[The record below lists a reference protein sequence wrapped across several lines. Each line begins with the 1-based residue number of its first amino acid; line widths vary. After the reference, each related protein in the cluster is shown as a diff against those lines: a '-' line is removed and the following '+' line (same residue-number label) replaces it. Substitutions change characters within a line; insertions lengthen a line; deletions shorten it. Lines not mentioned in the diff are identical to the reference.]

1 MELFLAQDITK
12 IYHTGNTKITV
23 LKKLSISIE
32 RGQMTAITGASGS
45 GKTTLLQILGT
56 LAKPTAG
63 RLFFNGEDLT
73 KKNQQELAEFRNRS
87 LGFIFQFHHLLP
99 DFTALENVLMPAL
112 IGGHDKKKMIP
123 KARRLLE
130 RMELGHRLHHKIGEL
145 SGGEQQRTALAR
157 ALIMNPA
164 LVLADEPTGNLD
176 SRSGNLVFDLFQ
188 DLCRERELATII
200 VTHNNDLADRM
211 DRRLTLKDGILEPES
226 VTASD

>member
-1 MELFLAQDITK
+1 MMGLFLAQDITK
-12 IYHTGNTKITV
+12 IYRSGNTKITV
-23 LKKLSISIE
+23 LNNLSINIE
-32 RGQMTAITGASGS
+32 RGEMTAITGASGS

-56 LAKPTAG
+56 LARPTTG
-63 RLFFNGEDLT
+63 SLFFNGEDLT
-73 KKNQQELAEFRNRS
+73 RKNQQELAEFRNRS

-112 IGGHDKKKMIP
+112 IAGHDRKEMIP
-123 KARRLLE
+123 AARRLLE
-130 RMELGHRLHHKIGEL
+130 RMELNHRLHHKISEL

-157 ALIMNPA
+157 ALIMKPA

-176 SRSGNLVFDLFQ
+176 SRSGNLVFNLFQ

-211 DRRLTLKDGILEPES
+211 DRRLTLKEGILKE
-226 VTASD
+226 